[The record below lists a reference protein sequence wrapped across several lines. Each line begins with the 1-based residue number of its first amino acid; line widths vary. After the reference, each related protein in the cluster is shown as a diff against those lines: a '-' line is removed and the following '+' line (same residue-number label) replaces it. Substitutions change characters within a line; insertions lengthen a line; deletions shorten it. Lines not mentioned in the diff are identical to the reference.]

1 MMYFRAWY
9 RREGDKPP
17 PNLEF
22 SDWVVYATDEADAVE
37 KVLANMGR
45 TEPER
50 GFKVYLTLIPDEDE
64 GTVALALARQN
75 GQAVT

>member
-37 KVLANMGR
+37 KILANMGR
-45 TEPER
+45 LEPER
-50 GFKVYLTLIPDEDE
+50 GFRVFLAPIVDEDE